1 MLIHLQII
9 TQASL
14 QPTKVAN
21 ELPIRLNLLLNYLLF
36 LIPRQ
41 VISSLPLVV
50 SASALLT
57 KLARVK
63 SSIYNRLETRIYKFS
78 TSIEA
83 AKGRLVYGTFS
94 MIPSNYSTN

>member
-1 MLIHLQII
+1 MIIHLQII

-41 VISSLPLVV
+41 DISSLSLVV

-63 SSIYNRLETRIYKFS
+63 SNILEVQ
-78 TSIEA
+78 EA
-83 AKGRLVYGTFS
+83 AKGRLVNGTLS
-94 MIPSNYSTN
+94 MISNNYSTN